1 MFCSIEILYHYRCE
15 QEGCGAWFN
24 VADRKPGKT
33 IVCPECGVRSEIRE
47 MQNGQGEQVS
57 GVAWVRAAK
66 VRPPIVL
73 DSEND

>member
-15 QEGCGAWFN
+15 QKSCGAWFS
-24 VADRKPGKT
+24 VADKKPGKT

-57 GVAWVRAAK
+57 GVAWVYPSTQESDK
-66 VRPPIVL
+66 C
-73 DSEND
+73 